1 MKELVDSRIK
11 AETKNDNHDL
21 LSNLLAA
28 NDDTLEDDMRL
39 TDQELLCT
47 PRLYFSMICTFSTG
61 AGSTANIFI
70 YLIAGH
76 EVTQTIVFQVQRPD
90 SFISRQHPIP

>member
-1 MKELVDSRIK
+1 MKELVHSRIK

-47 PRLYFSMICTFSTG
+47 SHFSFLPENPK
-61 AGSTANIFI
+61 TAPC
-70 YLIAGH
+70 L
-76 EVTQTIVFQVQRPD
+76 QQ
-90 SFISRQHPIP
+90 ISSYTSLLVMK